1 MEPPKLM
8 SAGSM
13 DNRKIHFG
21 CKVDDSLDTLISKI
35 WGCFKGLFGSHILQ
49 ILIGPY
55 YVPGTLLVVKR
66 SRI

>member
-1 MEPPKLM
+1 MEPSKLM

-35 WGCFKGLFGSHILQ
+35 
-49 ILIGPY
+49 
-55 YVPGTLLVVKR
+55 
-66 SRI
+66 